1 MNALNPTTAPSATT
15 AHPELPRLDGLTI
28 GELQHRYAEVFG
40 EPSRCRHRQ
49 HLVKRILWR
58 VQALAEGDI
67 SERARRQAQALARDA
82 DLRLGPPRS
91 RRGGDDAACGDG
103 GTRPAP
109 VVVNLALRSPG
120 RNRWPRAG
128 TVLRRMYKG
137 APVEVK
143 VLSVTPQ
150 RFEYRGEEFKS
161 LTAVARR
168 VTGSHWNGMQ
178 FFGLSAPKVKEAAT
192 P

>member
-91 RRGGDDAACGDG
+91 RRGGDDAAGGDVG
-103 GTRPAP
+103 ARLAP
-109 VVVNLALRSPG
+109 VVTLALDPPG
-120 RNRWPRAG
+120 RERLPRAG

-137 APVEVK
+137 EPVEVK

-161 LTAVARR
+161 LTAVTKR